1 MMATASAR
9 SLPAMSRDSQHDSL
23 HALHAV
29 TLEHPTDNAVDVSLG
44 FNQMSCDFAAFW
56 AYTECF
62 SVAEFLV
69 RAQAYS
75 LLVLSL
81 PPFPPYDSGLLVI
94 PFVSEWHVW
103 PVTRHGCVRRY
114 DEIIPTASQR
124 AQWLNT
130 WQHLACQWA
139 QVCQTFGA

>member
-1 MMATASAR
+1 MMATASTR

-29 TLEHPTDNAVDVSLG
+29 TLEHPTDKSPGL
-44 FNQMSCDFAAFW
+44 NQMSCDFAAFW

-81 PPFPPYDSGLLVI
+81 PPFAPYDYGMLII
-94 PFVSEWHVW
+94 PFSTAWHAW
-103 PVTRHGCVRRY
+103 PITCHGGVRRY
-114 DEIIPTASQR
+114 DEIVPTFAQR
-124 AQWLNT
+124 DRWRQAWQQLAGQWTHIL
-130 WQHLACQWA
+130 
-139 QVCQTFGA
+139 QVI